1 MPEHKRRLVY
11 LADIDGLRALAVI
24 AVVLFHLE
32 IAGFNGGYVG
42 VDIFFVISGFL
53 ISGLIR
59 DRIESGNFSFSDFYA
74 RRVSRLIPA
83 VLVTVCATTI
93 ASIFILPPEAFGSF
107 ALSAAASAFSVANFV
122 FYLESSY
129 WDASA
134 ELKPLLHLW
143 SLGVEEQFYLFWPA
157 LIVFLTSSHPNVY
170 RCGLMT
176 VFLSSLSICI
186 WYTAFDSAATFYLLP
201 FRVWQ
206 FALGALVLEV
216 WQHHSL
222 TELSRQLLRSFGLA
236 LCGIGIVT
244 FSEATPFPGW
254 HALFPSI
261 GAALVL
267 ASAHEASGSIW
278 LSNPLARRLGQL
290 SYSMY
295 LVHWPPIVLYRHYS
309 VADLTP
315 EVKASLG
322 VLTVVLTLILHYGV
336 ELKFYRRRYHFNTQW
351 SGLAGYIL
359 SSSLLLAVVLLVMS
373 QNTDRVIS
381 RKALLSA
388 EAVQDYKSRRFKLAK
403 DACGIQDILTT
414 KRCSTSGVPAVLFL
428 GNSHE
433 VDGYNIVTS
442 ALAGDPHRPL
452 IVFGSINNC
461 RTLTV
466 ERGWVRSSDPACQ
479 LRFSALLSS
488 LNDVKWHT
496 VIYSARRPYAEN
508 KEPLITVLETIHA
521 QQPNVHIVVIE
532 DYLSTKRE
540 CASLINKFESTRACA
555 AIEHLDGLP
564 GVIEDSTP
572 FQERARVITNSKLD
586 KIALLCGG
594 NPPESCPTQTPQGHP
609 MSMDEH
615 HLTLEFAQWV
625 GEQLAE
631 INPPWLQALRYKSE
645 DNPPVNN

>member
-1 MPEHKRRLVY
+1 MSKTERRLTY
-11 LADIDGLRALAVI
+11 LPDIDGLRAMAVL
-24 AVVLFHLE
+24 AVVLFHLK
-32 IAGFNGGYVG
+32 ISGFDGGYVG

-59 DRIESGNFSFSDFYA
+59 DRVETDSFSFSDFYA
-74 RRVSRLIPA
+74 RRVSRLLPA
-83 VLVTVCATTI
+83 VLATVGATAI
-93 ASIFILPPEAFGSF
+93 ASVFILQPEAFGSF
-107 ALSAAASAFSVANFV
+107 ALSAAASVFSTANFV

-157 LIVFLTSSHPNVY
+157 LIVFLTNSHPNIY
-170 RCGLMT
+170 RWGLMT
-176 VFLSSLSICI
+176 VFFSSLSICI
-186 WYTAFDSAATFYLLP
+186 WYTGFDSAASFYLLP

-206 FALGALVLEV
+206 FALGALVLEA
-216 WQHHSL
+216 WRHHSL
-222 TELSRQLLRSFGLA
+222 SELSRQLLRSLGLA
-236 LCGIGIVT
+236 LCGISIVT

-254 HALFPSI
+254 HALFPSV

-309 VADLTP
+309 VTDLTP

-322 VLTVVLTLILHYGV
+322 VLTVALTLILHYGV
-336 ELKFYRRRYHFNTQW
+336 EQKFYRRGYHFKPQW
-351 SGLAGYIL
+351 RGLAGYIL
-359 SSSLLLAVVLLVMS
+359 SSSLVLAVVLLVMS

-381 RKALLSA
+381 RKALLPA
-388 EAVQDYKSRRFKLAK
+388 EIVQDYKSRRFKLTK
-403 DACGIQDILTT
+403 NACGIQELGAT
-414 KRCSTSGVPAVLFL
+414 KRCSIPDVPAVLFL

-461 RTLTV
+461 RTLTI
-466 ERGWVRSSDPACQ
+466 ERNWVRSSDSACQ
-479 LRFSALLSS
+479 LRFSALLNS
-488 LNDVKWHT
+488 LHDVKWHT

-555 AIEHLDGLP
+555 TIDHLSGLP
-564 GVIEDSTP
+564 GVIEESRP
-572 FQERARVITNSKLD
+572 FQERAWAITNSKLD
-586 KIALLCGG
+586 KVALLCGG
-594 NPPESCPTQTPQGHP
+594 KLPESCPAQTPQGHP

-631 INPPWLQALRYKSE
+631 INPPWLQALRYSPE
-645 DNPPVNN
+645 DTPSRK